1 MRTRL
6 EAPSIP
12 LIITFQS
19 IFNLFCLYSRLS
31 TPPKSNGIPICLL
44 LLKLVHVTVEAHQRW
59 IFTKEDSVMGNSGVQ
74 ARLRNPSSAIFTQFL
89 RDMTPPRP
97 SGGHAK
103 PHNSGRK
110 QGATKVALYVLLMKC
125 ADVSKNLCEETAIHG
140 HKWEF
145 IVSIFLYQAS
155 PQIVSW
161 LLLPV
166 FELLLLSA
174 QTPAKWKAF
183 HDPGPLDGM
192 PGAWYCCWPKL
203 CTIWLVVYLGVF
215 EWFYP
220 SRPAIHLQSTSPNL
234 TWGLSAPFMW
244 LTRAH
249 LNQVPG
255 RFMLVVAW
263 HVCFCN
269 VSKLLHFLPFK
280 NNTDYTFS
288 DKHCNSIGQDKN
300 QLTSSARIDQ
310 NLNQVDERSPITRAS
325 IPRYSNPSGSFQK
338 MCGYPNNWKFLSG
351 ILSKKQKLGW
361 KEWFGA
367 WSIISRLFLG
377 ILRYYSVG
385 SFSSNQGDFASG
397 AHTQPSIRHTSGTRS
412 WKPHWMIPIN
422 VVFSRVQLVDQNH
435 GTHPS
440 PTAEIQ
446 MQICATSNCEM
457 IYMMMLDV
465 AWSVKWWRCSGVSG
479 KTTMKQKHST

>member
-203 CTIWLVVYLGVF
+203 CTIWLVYIVYLGVF

-220 SRPAIHLQSTSPNL
+220 SRPAIHLT
-234 TWGLSAPFMW
+234 
-244 LTRAH
+244 
-249 LNQVPG
+249 
-255 RFMLVVAW
+255 
-263 HVCFCN
+263 
-269 VSKLLHFLPFK
+269 
-280 NNTDYTFS
+280 
-288 DKHCNSIGQDKN
+288 
-300 QLTSSARIDQ
+300 
-310 NLNQVDERSPITRAS
+310 
-325 IPRYSNPSGSFQK
+325 
-338 MCGYPNNWKFLSG
+338 
-351 ILSKKQKLGW
+351 
-361 KEWFGA
+361 
-367 WSIISRLFLG
+367 
-377 ILRYYSVG
+377 
-385 SFSSNQGDFASG
+385 
-397 AHTQPSIRHTSGTRS
+397 
-412 WKPHWMIPIN
+412 KPHLRALCAVHVAHKGPPQSSTGEIYACHCLAC
-422 VVFSRVQLVDQNH
+422 VFLQCFQ
-435 GTHPS
+435 
-440 PTAEIQ
+440 A
-446 MQICATSNCEM
+446 
-457 IYMMMLDV
+457 V
-465 AWSVKWWRCSGVSG
+465 AF
-479 KTTMKQKHST
+479 